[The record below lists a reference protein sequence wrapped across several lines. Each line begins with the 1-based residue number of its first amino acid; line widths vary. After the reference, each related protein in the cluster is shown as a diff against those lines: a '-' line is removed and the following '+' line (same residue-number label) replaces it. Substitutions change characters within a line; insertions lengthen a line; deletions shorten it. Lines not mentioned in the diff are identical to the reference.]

1 VATPSA
7 SDHQLVPARVPRRLG
22 TGGVLRRSA
31 VLDLLVLAAMLAIW
45 SLAALYVK
53 GQAARPEVTL
63 PGPWSVVGDF
73 DTISTFLG
81 AGAEHTFGNA
91 LRVLWENTLTS
102 VLRLLA
108 GVVAGIA
115 AGVLAG
121 LLISSSRWIRAFAQV
136 PVLLLRTIPL
146 FALVPLFLAWFG
158 GTDTGVV
165 TFIGFAVFSM
175 LVVNTIEAV
184 RNVPPVLISFA
195 RVLGASRLRVYRTVI
210 VPAIVPEL
218 IAAVR
223 VVLGLSWALLLAGEF
238 LGAQSGLGHILILA
252 QQYSLTSR
260 MILIVLLM
268 MAYTVIVDRAFAR
281 LGGRFTR
288 WQPQ

>member
-1 VATPSA
+1 VA
-7 SDHQLVPARVPRRLG
+7 L
-22 TGGVLRRSA
+22 
-31 VLDLLVLAAMLAIW
+31 AMLAIW
-45 SLAALYVK
+45 SLAALYVD
-53 GQAARPEVTL
+53 GRAARPEVTL
-63 PGPWSVVGDF
+63 PGPWSVVSDF
-73 DTISTFLG
+73 DRISAFLG
-81 AGAEHTFGNA
+81 PGAEPSFGNA
-91 LRVLWENTLTS
+91 LRVLGENTLTS
-102 VLRLLA
+102 VLRLLG
-108 GVVAGIA
+108 GVLAGIA
-115 AGVLAG
+115 AGVLVG
-121 LLISSSRWIRAFAQV
+121 LLISSSRWIRALAQG
-136 PVLLLRTIPL
+136 PLLLLRTIPL

-158 GTDTGVV
+158 GSDTGVV
-165 TFIGFAVFSM
+165 TFIGFAVFAM

-218 IAAVR
+218 IAAIR

-252 QQYSLTSR
+252 QQYSFTSR

-281 LGGRFTR
+281 LGKRFTR